1 MMENGSNEER
11 DFLTPSP
18 SLEPAEDS
26 REQSQTSQGPL
37 SIQAEEVAEVRVEP
51 RHAEELSS
59 GGESDRETELTRVRV
74 SSYFES
80 RPHYI
85 CFRRNSRQPPSPM
98 TIRMRSSL
106 KMPRAVQ
113 RLSPKLLTVSAPET
127 SISSC

>member
-26 REQSQTSQGPL
+26 LEQGQTSQGPL

-51 RHAEELSS
+51 SQVEELSS

-80 RPHYI
+80 VKAGLI
-85 CFRRNSRQPPSPM
+85 
-98 TIRMRSSL
+98 T
-106 KMPRAVQ
+106 
-113 RLSPKLLTVSAPET
+113 SASGKT
-127 SISSC
+127 RGSYNHQ

>member
-26 REQSQTSQGPL
+26 KEQGQTSQGPL

-51 RHAEELSS
+51 SQAEELSS

-80 RPHYI
+80 VKAGLI
-85 CFRRNSRQPPSPM
+85 
-98 TIRMRSSL
+98 T
-106 KMPRAVQ
+106 
-113 RLSPKLLTVSAPET
+113 SASGKT
-127 SISSC
+127 RGSYYHQ